1 MPTFLFTLT
10 DSLIINQP
18 CNYSAEQSGAVE
30 QGKERTGLQ
39 RDIDNS
45 TKPRGERESIKI
57 VFKLNCV
64 EENECERGME
74 KVKGDNK
81 EPLKEQMKMSL
92 LALLLPSIDPP
103 PLRPVEL

>member
-1 MPTFLFTLT
+1 M
-10 DSLIINQP
+10 
-18 CNYSAEQSGAVE
+18 
-30 QGKERTGLQ
+30 
-39 RDIDNS
+39 
-45 TKPRGERESIKI
+45 
-57 VFKLNCV
+57 

-81 EPLKEQMKMSL
+81 EPLKEQMRMSL